1 MLVPVTSGKKLCGKA
16 TVDGTPCQNPAGS
29 CPANHPAGPAPS
41 MLPSGPSPVPA
52 GPGLDPLAGDGTW
65 ASRAVLAQSP
75 HPAPLLVARL
85 AVDPDPVVREQLA
98 LNPAIGADVAE
109 GLAVDP
115 QVEVRRAALTNPSC
129 PAEAVVEAVVSGDE
143 AVWDLG
149 AAPAGLLDRVA
160 SAAVDVDLAAR
171 FAAVPDPEWVLDRFD
186 AAGGPAAAR
195 PAWQTQVLWGA
206 AANPALGP
214 VGAARLAAMFPD
226 ARQVLVT
233 NWGPGGPAVSGKA
246 FREMLA
252 EGDLAVAAAATD
264 PRLVERE
271 PASQMA
277 VLVRVAENEHH
288 TPSVRAARS
297 EFAAREDLPAGVMK
311 AAATDSRLA
320 VRRLAAKCRSC
331 PPSTAAALA
340 SDTEPKVRW
349 EAARN
354 PGTPPAALT
363 VLAADPDLSVREA
376 AAANPS
382 CPPAGK
388 AAGGLLV
395 D

>member
-29 CPANHPAGPAPS
+29 CPANHPAGPEPS
-41 MLPSGPSPVPA
+41 MLPPGPPPGPA

-75 HPAPLLVARL
+75 HPSPLLVARL

-109 GLAVDP
+109 GLAVDS
-115 QVEVRRAALTNPSC
+115 QVEVRRAALTNRAC
-129 PAEAVVEAVVSGDE
+129 PTEAVVDAVVSGDE
-143 AVWDLG
+143 AVWDLA

-160 SAAVDVDLAAR
+160 SAAGDVDLSAR
-171 FAAVPDPEWVLDRFD
+171 FAAVPDPGWVLDRFD
-186 AAGGPAAAR
+186 AVGGPAATR

-214 VGAARLAAMFPD
+214 VGAARLAVMFPD
-226 ARQVLVT
+226 ARQALVT

-246 FREMLA
+246 FRDMLD
-252 EGDLAVAAAATD
+252 GDLAAAGAATD

-297 EFAAREDLPAGVMK
+297 EFAAREDLPAGVME

-331 PPSTAAALA
+331 PPSASAALA
-340 SDTEPKVRW
+340 SDPEVKVRW

-354 PGTPPAALT
+354 HGTPPAVLT

-376 AAANPS
+376 AQANPAG
-382 CPPAGK
+382 PPAGT
-388 AAGGLLV
+388 AAAGLLV

>member
-16 TVDGTPCQNPAGS
+16 TVGGTPCQNPAGS

-75 HPAPLLVARL
+75 SPSPLLVARL

-109 GLAVDP
+109 GLAVDS
-115 QVEVRRAALTNPSC
+115 QVEVRRAALTNRAC
-129 PAEAVVEAVVSGDE
+129 PAEAVVDAVVSGDE
-143 AVWDLG
+143 AVWDLA
-149 AAPAGLLDRVA
+149 AAPVGLLDRVA
-160 SAAVDVDLAAR
+160 SVDVDVDLSAR
-171 FAAVPDPEWVLDRFD
+171 FAAVPDPVWVLDRFD
-186 AAGGPAAAR
+186 AAGGPAATR

-206 AANPALGP
+206 AVNPALGP
-214 VGAARLAAMFPD
+214 AGAARLAVMFPD
-226 ARQVLVT
+226 ARQALVT
-233 NWGPGGPAVSGKA
+233 NWGPDGPAVSGKA
-246 FREMLA
+246 FRGMLD
-252 EGDLAVAAAATD
+252 GDLAVAAAAVD

-297 EFAAREDLPAGVMK
+297 EFAGREDLPAGVME
-311 AAATDSRLA
+311 AAATDSRLT

-331 PPSTAAALA
+331 PPSALAALA
-340 SDTEPKVRW
+340 SDPEAKVRW

-354 PGTPPAALT
+354 HGTPPAVLT

-376 AAANPS
+376 AQANPG
-382 CPPAGK
+382 CPPAGT
-388 AAGGLLV
+388 AAAGLLV